1 MSLSQSTLKD
11 NILAAY
17 NKALNDQLGIANPPV
32 PAPPGLSSQMA
43 GALAK
48 AYDDYAKKAEAGA
61 LNSIATPGLKS
72 ALESALTGAEDYS
85 GWGPGVAA
93 YWAPVMFTGSGYIPA
108 NPIIPL
114 PTLSTG
120 ISSDI
125 KDYLKV
131 VRSSVDSAADDLA
144 TILHS
149 WTTKQMVTTT
159 TTTTPPTVSTAS
171 VS

>member
-1 MSLSQSTLKD
+1 MSLSESTLKD
-11 NILAAY
+11 NILEAY
-17 NKALNDQLGIANPPV
+17 NKALNDQLGIANPPS
-32 PAPPGLSSQMA
+32 PAPPGMSSQMA

-61 LNSIATPGLKS
+61 LNTIVTPGLKS
-72 ALESALTGAEDYS
+72 ALESSLTGAEEYS
-85 GWGPGVAA
+85 GWGSGVAA
-93 YWAPVMFTGSGYIPA
+93 YWAPVMFTGGGYIPS

-120 ISSDI
+120 IDGEI
-125 KDYLKV
+125 KDYVKV
-131 VRSSVDSAADDLA
+131 TRDSVEKSAADLA
-144 TILHS
+144 KILHS

-159 TTTTPPTVSTAS
+159 TTSTPPVVSTAT